1 LSGLQ
6 DWIRWI
12 GEEGGRKAVPCL
24 AETGGLE
31 VEVGEGGAEIYKP
44 GFLKLQAKK
53 GEQVGEL
60 KERGNVLSY
69 VGGGGL
75 RREVAVGR
83 AMPARELGR
92 MLAEREGETDEGREG
107 RESFENGVSV
117 EGEFAFTK
125 AVAAY
130 CKEAVREGSFRG
142 RYVLNIKEQMEQ
154 RAMRAEREGWR
165 VNVLMVGGSQVGRIG
180 GEMAKKG
187 GVAVEKVDFV
197 QVKGLLDRKE
207 VDRVLKE
214 ASTMRVKPDKIV
226 VGGPGN
232 SLFRHG
238 EKENRGFCPERTVR
252 VEKDREGEVKGLKV
266 GFHMTE
272 PTKLTMGERRQLVDR
287 TVELVVGLQKEFPFA
302 EVWYLTM
309 FPRHVVRCCE
319 KDSHMSEDDCW
330 AMNGFRKG
338 VDADVV
344 EELEEKAVGIRTIE
358 WWETMGWVEEGPLM
372 EVRKRGIVGE
382 DGVHLTVKA
391 NSFAAVN
398 LCHRLAEMPLLEERW
413 EGGSGGSVGS
423 LSKRMRRQ

>member
-1 LSGLQ
+1 
-6 DWIRWI
+6 
-12 GEEGGRKAVPCL
+12 
-24 AETGGLE
+24 
-31 VEVGEGGAEIYKP
+31 
-44 GFLKLQAKK
+44 
-53 GEQVGEL
+53 
-60 KERGNVLSY
+60 
-69 VGGGGL
+69 
-75 RREVAVGR
+75 
-83 AMPARELGR
+83 
-92 MLAEREGETDEGREG
+92 
-107 RESFENGVSV
+107 
-117 EGEFAFTK
+117 
-125 AVAAY
+125 
-130 CKEAVREGSFRG
+130 
-142 RYVLNIKEQMEQ
+142 
-154 RAMRAEREGWR
+154 
-165 VNVLMVGGSQVGRIG
+165 
-180 GEMAKKG
+180 
-187 GVAVEKVDFV
+187 
-197 QVKGLLDRKE
+197 
-207 VDRVLKE
+207 
-214 ASTMRVKPDKIV
+214 
-226 VGGPGN
+226 
-232 SLFRHG
+232 
-238 EKENRGFCPERTVR
+238 
-252 VEKDREGEVKGLKV
+252 
-266 GFHMTE
+266 MTE

>member
-1 LSGLQ
+1 
-6 DWIRWI
+6 
-12 GEEGGRKAVPCL
+12 
-24 AETGGLE
+24 LE
-31 VEVGEGGAEIYKP
+31 VEVGEGGVEIYKP

-53 GEQVGEL
+53 GGNGVDL
-60 KERGNVLSY
+60 RDRGNVLSF

-92 MLAEREGETDEGREG
+92 MMAERDGGVDDGRVG

-130 CKEAVREGSFRG
+130 CKEAVREGTFRG
-142 RYVLNIKEQMEQ
+142 SYVLNIKEQMEQ
-154 RAMRAEREGWR
+154 RAVRAEREGWR
-165 VNVLMVGGSQVGRIG
+165 VNVLMVGGSQIGRIG
-180 GEMAKKG
+180 KEMERKG
-187 GVAVEKVDFV
+187 GVAVERVDTV

-207 VDRVLKE
+207 VDRVLGELRNMK
-214 ASTMRVKPDKIV
+214 VKPDKIV

-238 EKENRGFCPERTVR
+238 EKDNRGFCPERTVR
-252 VEKDREGEVKGLKV
+252 VEKDREGEVKRVKV

-287 TVELVVGLQKEFPFA
+287 TVELVVGVQKEFPFA

-309 FPRHVVRCCE
+309 FPRHVVRCCG

-330 AMNGFRKG
+330 AMSGFRKG

-344 EELEEKAVGIRTIE
+344 EELEEKAVGIRSVE
-358 WWETMGWVEEGPLM
+358 WWETMGWEEEGSLL
-372 EVRKRGIVGE
+372 EVRKKGVVGE
-382 DGVHLTVKA
+382 DGVHLTEKA
-391 NSFAAVN
+391 NTFAAVN
-398 LCHRLAEMPLLEERW
+398 LCHRLAEMALLEERGD
-413 EGGSGGSVGS
+413 GGSGSSVAGAAN
-423 LSKRMRRQ
+423 KRLRRI

>member
-1 LSGLQ
+1 
-6 DWIRWI
+6 
-12 GEEGGRKAVPCL
+12 
-24 AETGGLE
+24 
-31 VEVGEGGAEIYKP
+31 
-44 GFLKLQAKK
+44 
-53 GEQVGEL
+53 
-60 KERGNVLSY
+60 
-69 VGGGGL
+69 
-75 RREVAVGR
+75 
-83 AMPARELGR
+83 
-92 MLAEREGETDEGREG
+92 
-107 RESFENGVSV
+107 
-117 EGEFAFTK
+117 
-125 AVAAY
+125 
-130 CKEAVREGSFRG
+130 
-142 RYVLNIKEQMEQ
+142 
-154 RAMRAEREGWR
+154 
-165 VNVLMVGGSQVGRIG
+165 
-180 GEMAKKG
+180 MAKKG

-197 QVKGLLDRKE
+197 KVKGLLDRKE

-214 ASTMRVKPDKIV
+214 VNIMSVKPDKIV

-338 VDADVV
+338 VDADVM

-358 WWETMGWVEEGPLM
+358 WWETMGWVEEGSLM

-391 NSFAAVN
+391 NCFAAVN

-413 EGGSGGSVGS
+413 EGGSGGSVGP